1 MKKIF
6 KDGRILSGNFPRQL
20 FLTMKLTLF
29 LLITS
34 ALGLFATGSYSQNTR
49 VTLELKS
56 VTVKQALKAI
66 ENSSEFFF
74 IYNNELINVDRLV
87 DLSVKDEKITDVLG
101 QLFDSNVVEVT
112 VIDRKIVLSP
122 ASMGEQQ
129 ERKVSGKISDRSGV
143 AIPGATVIVKGT
155 TKGVTTD
162 SRGNYSLSIPADAKS
177 LQISFIGM
185 KTEEITIGGKSEINV
200 ILAEET
206 ILIDEVVAVGY
217 GSQKKSEVTSSISQI
232 KGDDI
237 KNSSASNVVMS
248 LQGRASG
255 VEMIT
260 AGEPGSVPSIRI
272 RGIGTIGNAEPLYV
286 LDGVPVDAEVLA
298 QLSQTEIQSVEI
310 LKDAASGAIYGTR
323 AANGVILITTNR
335 AKYNQVTTMQLN
347 ASTGFN
353 SVIKKYPVTT
363 GEQLYQLKRERYT
376 MDGLPIPDNVP
387 WSDPYYN
394 ATRTNWQDEFF
405 QNGVFKDYNMRV
417 SGGTEKSTY
426 NTNVFYRNE
435 EGTEIDTYFKR
446 IGISFNATHKITKKL
461 KIEESIRVSRTN
473 DQLQGQPGQGDGTSI
488 TLYSAYRFQPAVPL
502 KYPDGN
508 WGSGKASTELG
519 DMWNPIYK
527 ATHEWQNNFKLNTL
541 VNFRA
546 DYEIT
551 HDLTLTGRAAY
562 QQMNSKFEAFQDVT
576 PLQSRSEINPSL
588 TKNTSETS
596 FMLGEIFLSY
606 NKKIGKHNI
615 SAVAG
620 TSAQENKGEWLN
632 MRGEIF
638 TSVARNQLVM
648 NNAGLITGSGSSYP
662 STALASGFI
671 RGNYNYNDIYY
682 LSTIFRAD
690 GSSRFADGK
699 RWGYFPSISGGWR
712 LTGEEFMKGIEA
724 ISNLK
729 LNVGWGQL
737 GNQNVNPFQYLS
749 TFVKDQRYIFDG
761 NKLTG
766 TRLAAFANPNIT
778 WETTATTN
786 VLLETAFLKNSIHL
800 NVAWFNRKTSNMLIP
815 EVAQG
820 TAGLV
825 QIPDSNIGEMN
836 NKGFEIEPSYNG
848 NIGKVS
854 FNIGMNMTLIKNKVT
869 KLYGKGKFIGGG
881 VTWGGLP
888 VTRTFEGEP
897 ISSFYGW
904 KTAGIYQT
912 QAEIDSDPNISS
924 DNNRANI
931 TPGDVRF
938 VDVNGDHKVDENDR
952 VHIGDAN
959 PHMLLGFNLDLG
971 YKGFS
976 FSAVFSGAYGHK
988 VYNAMMMRGMDPTQA
1003 GNMDAIAWQR
1013 WTGPGT
1019 SNKWPRMSTIRAND
1033 NYRNSDLGI
1042 QSGDYMRLKDI
1053 VLGYTIPKGLT
1064 EKLGVGKVKFYVTG
1078 RNLLT
1083 FTNYYGVDPEESG
1096 ANPLQRGIIFN
1107 NYPQS
1112 KSVVF
1117 GVDVTF

>member
-1 MKKIF
+1 MKKNF
-6 KDGRILSGNFPRQL
+6 KDGDILSGNFPRQL
-20 FLTMKLTLF
+20 FLIMRLTLF

-56 VTVKQALKAI
+56 VTVKEVLKVI

-74 IYNNELINVDRLV
+74 IYNNELINVDRVV
-87 DLSVKDEKITDVLG
+87 DLNVKDEKISDILAK
-101 QLFDSNVVEVT
+101 LFDSESVEVT
-112 VIDRKIVLSP
+112 VIDRKIVLAP

-129 ERKVSGKISDRSGV
+129 ERKVSGKVTDRSKGV
-143 AIPGATVIVKGT
+143 IAGATVVVKGT
-155 TKGVTTD
+155 TIGVTTD
-162 SRGNYSLSIPADAKS
+162 NSGNYSLSIPADAKS
-177 LQISFIGM
+177 LQVSFIGM
-185 KTEEITIGGKSEINV
+185 KTEEITIGGSSVIDV
-200 ILAEET
+200 ILADEA
-206 ILIDEVVAVGY
+206 ILIDEVIAVGY
-217 GSQKKSEVTSSISQI
+217 GSQKKSEVTSSISTV

-237 KNSSASNVVMS
+237 KTSSASNVVMS

-255 VEMIT
+255 VEMISS
-260 AGEPGSVPSIRI
+260 GEPGAMPAIRI
-272 RGIGTIGNAEPLYV
+272 RGIGTIGNAEPLFV
-286 LDGVPVDAEVLA
+286 LDGVPVGGEVLA
-298 QLSQTEIQSVEI
+298 QLSQSEIQSVEI

-335 AKYNQVTTMQLN
+335 AKYNQATTLQLN

-376 MDGLPIPDNVP
+376 NDGLPVPVGVP
-387 WSDPYYN
+387 WSDSYYN
-394 ATRTNWQDEFF
+394 ANRTNWQDEFF
-405 QNGVFKDYNMRV
+405 QNGIFKDYNIRV

-426 NTNVFYRNE
+426 NTNIFYRNE
-435 EGTEIDTYFKR
+435 EGTEISTYFKR
-446 IGISFNATHKITKKL
+446 IGISVNATHKITKRL
-461 KIEESIRVSRTN
+461 KIEESIRVTKTQ
-473 DQLQGQPGQGDGTSI
+473 DQLLGQGEGTSV
-488 TLYSAYRFQPAVPL
+488 TLYSAYRFQPSIPL

-527 ATHEWQNNFKLNTL
+527 ATQEWQNNFKLNTL
-541 VNFRA
+541 INFRA

-551 HDLTLTGRAAY
+551 HDLSLTGRAAY
-562 QQMNSKFEAFQDVT
+562 QQMNSKYEAFQDVT
-576 PLQSRSEINPSL
+576 PLQSRSENNPTL
-588 TKNTSETS
+588 TKNTSESS
-596 FMLGEIFLSY
+596 FMLGELFLSY
-606 NKKIGKHNI
+606 NKKIGKHTI
-615 SAVAG
+615 AAVAG
-620 TSAQENKGEWLN
+620 TSAQEDKGEWLN
-632 MRGEIF
+632 MRGEVF

-648 NNAGLITGSGSSYP
+648 NNAGFITGSGTSYP

-671 RGNYNYNDIYY
+671 RGNYNYNDVYY
-682 LSTIFRAD
+682 LSAIFRAD
-690 GSSRFADGK
+690 GSSRFAEGK

-712 LTGEEFMKGIEA
+712 VSGEEFMKGIEA
-724 ISNLK
+724 ISNMK
-729 LNVGWGQL
+729 LNVGWGKL
-737 GNQNVNPFQYLS
+737 GNQNVAPFQYLS
-749 TFVKDQRYIFDG
+749 TYLKNQRYIFDG

-766 TRLAAFANPNIT
+766 TALSSFANPEIT
-778 WETTATTN
+778 WETTATSN
-786 VLLETAFLKNSIHL
+786 VLLETAFLKNTIHL
-800 NVAWFNRKTSNMLIP
+800 NVAWFNRKTSDMLIP

-820 TAGLV
+820 TSGLV
-825 QIPDSNIGEMN
+825 RIPDSNIGEMT

-848 NIGKVS
+848 HIGKVS
-854 FNIGMNMTLIKNKVT
+854 FNVGMNMTLIKNKVT
-869 KLYGKGKFIGGG
+869 KLYGKGKFIGAG

-912 QAEIDSDPNISS
+912 EAEIDSDPNISS
-924 DNNRANI
+924 DANKANI

-938 VDVNGDHKVDENDR
+938 VDVNGDHKVNENDR

-959 PHMLLGFNLDLG
+959 PHMLLGFNLDLA

-976 FSAVFSGAYGHK
+976 FSAVFNGAYGHQ
-988 VYNAMMMRGMDPTQA
+988 VYNSMMMRGLDPTQA

-1019 SNKWPRMSTIRAND
+1019 SNKWPKMSTVRAND

-1042 QSGDYMRLKDI
+1042 QSGDYMRLKDL
-1053 VLGYTIPKGLT
+1053 VFGYTIPKGLT
-1064 EKLGVGKVKFYVTG
+1064 QKFGIGNVKFYVTG

-1096 ANPLQRGIIFN
+1096 ASTLERGIILN

-1117 GVDVTF
+1117 GIDVTF